1 MHTYIIITK
10 HIYIYTHSFI
20 YAHICIYAYAINI
33 LFIYRHNPRIFSK
46 SKKVVGSKH
55 PTRMPE
61 PANALRRP
69 GVADRFHIF
78 RTGLG
83 GLYGLGFRW
92 ALWFGV
98 FVSFMV
104 LGSGFRA

>member
-1 MHTYIIITK
+1 MHMPS
-10 HIYIYTHSFI
+10 IYCLYTDTTLEF
-20 YAHICIYAYAINI
+20 
-33 LFIYRHNPRIFSK
+33 FQ

-69 GVADRFHIF
+69 GVAARFHIF